1 MTAPRKPVAW
11 IREGAETV
19 MHNVRLDEPSSGP
32 WIALAPIA
40 DLQPLW
46 ALVEKFEREAGENE
60 INALEADS
68 LGLNEAAKSSDK
80 RAKLLEAIASE
91 LRATLEAMQ

>member
-46 ALVEKFEREAGENE
+46 ALVEKWEAISKAHTSRLVREAH
-60 INALEADS
+60 ADF
-68 LGLNEAAKSSDK
+68 
-80 RAKLLEAIASE
+80 ASE